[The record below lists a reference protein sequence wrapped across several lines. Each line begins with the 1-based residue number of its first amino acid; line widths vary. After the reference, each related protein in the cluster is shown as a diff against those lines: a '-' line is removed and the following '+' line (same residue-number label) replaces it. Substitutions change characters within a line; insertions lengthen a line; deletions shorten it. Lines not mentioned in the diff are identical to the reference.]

1 MEYAVL
7 EPSVISISHEEWACE
22 VQRDCY
28 LEHFKNLLDN
38 IYIIPN
44 LTIAWSEDTDELIW
58 SSPQRP
64 PWRLDTFWANTI
76 TPIIYRL
83 QSKFS
88 YIELDTFENQC
99 EIIPPFTCVRED
111 LSENFR
117 LLLQQLN
124 NNSSKIL
131 IPLGLKNIPL
141 TPRQFNLSNAEL
153 VPRPIQIGCTND
165 FLSQITVE
173 DLYWPDDSKS
183 GQKLKNGIG
192 ILLKRN
198 HQLES
203 APDNFDF
210 STPFLKKLSNTTE
223 DKLRIMEMIA
233 KRLSKTTAEAG
244 RDPVLQDESIGGKTS
259 LVRRFRVTPRPSSKR
274 IHYKFEDRKII
285 FTMFYDAGEHDDG
298 L

>member
-1 MEYAVL
+1 M
-7 EPSVISISHEEWACE
+7 
-22 VQRDCY
+22 
-28 LEHFKNLLDN
+28 
-38 IYIIPN
+38 
-44 LTIAWSEDTDELIW
+44 
-58 SSPQRP
+58 
-64 PWRLDTFWANTI
+64 
-76 TPIIYRL
+76 
-83 QSKFS
+83 
-88 YIELDTFENQC
+88 
-99 EIIPPFTCVRED
+99 
-111 LSENFR
+111 
-117 LLLQQLN
+117 
-124 NNSSKIL
+124 
-131 IPLGLKNIPL
+131 
-141 TPRQFNLSNAEL
+141 
-153 VPRPIQIGCTND
+153 
-165 FLSQITVE
+165 E

-192 ILLKRN
+192 VLLKRN